1 MATVQERT
9 GRTLA
14 QPVLTQVAPVPS
26 GPRPASPGA
35 GGGCCWR
42 C

>member
-14 QPVLTQVAPVPS
+14 QPVPTQAARVPERPQ
-26 GPRPASPGA
+26 PR
-35 GGGCCWR
+35 
-42 C
+42 